1 MQSLASQMQEEDG
14 RGPGGGP
21 GGLITSALVDFS
33 VQLLNEHPVLKSKV
47 PDPYS
52 RRDEYWNTFVRD
64 LFLVVGYDTLDRR
77 RGGQGSSV
85 TRDQIVIDLGK
96 LMRSQR
102 NAAASGTEIP
112 MSMFGG
118 GRASTA
124 IAAAAAARELRE
136 QQQQQQS
143 GASSGEAAVLGGGAA
158 MGASAADT
166 EGMVEVSE
174 AALRMDT
181 GVLWVRDLLLEFDID
196 AICGCALELLE
207 PSHVADLLAFEIGQ
221 KAIWYDQFQQVR
233 SSSTTTPF
241 PPCSSTTTP
250 FPPSPHHPL
259 PTLHTT
265 SLSSI
270 LSHPSLPPTPSPLPP
285 LLPTPSGPR
294 RPLRLL
300 RGAPPHEDAA
310 TVHIRAGGCDVR
322 PIPSSR
328 HSGE

>member
-143 GASSGEAAVLGGGAA
+143 GASSDEAAVLGGGAA

-221 KAIWYDQFQQVR
+221 KAIWYDQFQQVC
-233 SSSTTTPF
+233 SSGRHPAAAPPPPSHPLTTP
-241 PPCSSTTTP
+241 C
-250 FPPSPHHPL
+250 PHP
-259 PTLHTT
+259 HT
-265 SLSSI
+265 
-270 LSHPSLPPTPSPLPP
+270 PSLIFHSLTPLPP
-285 LLPTPSGPR
+285 SYSPLHQVQR

-300 RGAPPHEDAA
+300 RGAPPHEDARYSI
-310 TVHIRAGGCDVR
+310 H
-322 PIPSSR
+322 SR
-328 HSGE
+328 RRL

>member
-1 MQSLASQMQEEDG
+1 MQSLASQMLEEDG

-102 NAAASGTEIP
+102 NAAASGTEMP

-136 QQQQQQS
+136 QQQQS

-233 SSSTTTPF
+233 SS
-241 PPCSSTTTP
+241 TTTP

-259 PTLHTT
+259 PTPSTP

-270 LSHPSLPPTPSPLPP
+270 LSHPSLPPTPHSIRSTTASPA
-285 LLPTPSGPR
+285 SSR
-294 RPLRLL
+294 RP
-300 RGAPPHEDAA
+300 A
-310 TVHIRAGGCDVR
+310 T
-322 PIPSSR
+322 
-328 HSGE
+328 